1 MSNNEPD
8 AATKTDSESA
18 EKKPTRFDTRKI
30 YLKDASFEA
39 PSTPMVFTENLT
51 PKFGVQIDVTNN
63 PMDGEAELYEIVLK
77 VIVTAKD
84 DERILYLAEVHQAGV
99 FQVHHANPEK
109 QELILGVTCPYIL
122 LPFAREEINNMITK
136 GGFSAFLLSPV
147 NFETLLRSK
156 KQMEIEQTRKADE
169 SGKPN

>member
-8 AATKTDSESA
+8 ASAAPASTD
-18 EKKPTRFDTRKI
+18 KKATRFDTKKI
-30 YLKDASFEA
+30 FLKDASFEA
-39 PSTPMVFTENLT
+39 PSAPDIFTQSVT
-51 PKFGVQIDVTNN
+51 PKLSVQIDVTRNC
-63 PMDGEAELYEIVLK
+63 
-77 VIVTAKD
+77 
-84 DERILYLAEVHQAGV
+84 HQAGV
-99 FQVHHANPEK
+99 FQVHHSNPEK

-136 GGFSAFLLSPV
+136 GGFSAFLLAPV

-156 KQMEIEQTRKADE
+156 KQKEIEQTKNADV